1 MKVGK
6 IMKKN
11 AVIDVGSNSV
21 RLMLVADGK
30 VLYKDLETTR
40 LGEGLAYSKTLL
52 PQAIERT
59 AAAMARF
66 YERAKAEGAETV
78 RAFAT
83 AAVRSA
89 ENREAFLEKVASL
102 CPLQVEVVSGEEE
115 AELGLLGALGNSDG
129 GIVDIGGASTEL
141 IVKKSGVFE
150 YKKSVNIGVVRIKDN
165 CTNEKELNDFCQ
177 KAIADFGQVPPLNR
191 VYAVGGT
198 ATTLASLVLKL
209 KEYSSEKVT
218 GTLITQEKLYALVED
233 LRGMTVEEI
242 ANLPCMPKGRAD
254 VITGGAVWLYT
265 LMQAL
270 SIREICVSDRDN
282 LEGYALKKGLTV

>member
-1 MKVGK
+1 
-6 IMKKN
+6 MKKY
-11 AVIDVGSNSV
+11 AVIDIGSNSV
-21 RLMLVADGK
+21 RLMLVANGK
-30 VLYKDLETTR
+30 VLYKRLNTTR
-40 LGEGLAYSKTLL
+40 LGEGLAKTNRLNID
-52 PQAIERT
+52 AIART
-59 AAAMARF
+59 ANAVCDF
-66 YERAKAEGAETV
+66 FTQAKSDGAEKV
-78 RAFAT
+78 LAFAT
-83 AAVRSA
+83 ASVRSA
-89 ENREAFLEKVASL
+89 TNGAEFVARVKTLCGLE
-102 CPLQVEVVSGEEE
+102 VEVVSGDTE
-115 AELGLLGALGNSDG
+115 AEIGVLGALGEQDG
-129 GIVDIGGASTEL
+129 ALVDIGGASTEL

-177 KAIADFGQVPPLNR
+177 KAIADFGQVPHLNR

-209 KEYSSEKVT
+209 KEYSSDKVT
-218 GTLITQEKLYALVED
+218 GTLITQEKLSALVED

-265 LMQAL
+265 LMQAF
-270 SIREICVSDRDN
+270 SIQEICVSDRDN